1 MKVNFLLCLNVG
13 LGLIDLGA
21 NRTHDALV
29 LWCSEV
35 TNPMQIMFSVL
46 RGIRPDTSLE
56 SLPAEIPSRDTL
68 VGLMTSG
75 WTSNPDD
82 RPSFLSE
89 SELGIRLQHS
99 DRQAAAPSLSNKKQ

>member
-1 MKVNFLLCLNVG
+1 MWEVLARQIPFEGKLYLLSQYG
-13 LGLIDLGA
+13 FGWIDGV
-21 NRTHDALV
+21 NRTHDEPV
-29 LWCSEV
+29 FWCSEV

-75 WTSNPDD
+75 WTSNPED

-89 SELGIRLQHS
+89 SALRLHRQHS
-99 DRQAAAPSLSNKKQ
+99 GR